1 MGNSP
6 PQHQPVHMTAELD
19 PRTDLESRLLGDP
32 ALQCGLDWG
41 SPRDGHPEGS
51 IGEHVRALLAQIAD
65 DDPLGD
71 DLRLLALVHDSFK
84 GAVRPGERWSP
95 ENDHAVLARR
105 FAERYLDDERLLA
118 VLELHDE
125 PYWIWQN
132 AGATA
137 GGLDGVLARVPDVE
151 LLARFVE
158 LDAST
163 EGKDLS
169 FLWWFRREL
178 AAAGVL
184 PAHPSRPPLGG
195 RGARERLYVK
205 TFAVEPDEQEEVAAA
220 ARALVAEHAAELE
233 ADGGVYTSDD
243 GLRVVLVWRWRGDDE
258 GRLLRDGDVVRA
270 ALAEHPVLARARAL
284 DARLLIG
291 P

>member
-6 PQHQPVHMTAELD
+6 PAHHPVGMTAALT
-19 PRTDLESRLLGDP
+19 RRADLESRLLADP
-32 ALQCGLDWG
+32 QLQAGLGWG
-41 SPRDGHPEGS
+41 TPRPGHPEGS
-51 IGEHVRALLAQIAD
+51 VGEHVRGLLAQIAD
-65 DDPLGD
+65 DDPLRD
-71 DLRLLALVHDSFK
+71 DLRLLAIVHDSFK
-84 GAVRPGERWSP
+84 GAVRPGERWSHD
-95 ENDHAVLARR
+95 NDHAVLARH

-125 PYWIWQN
+125 PYWIWRN
-132 AGATA
+132 AGAAA
-137 GGLDGVLARVPDVE
+137 GGLGAVLARVPDVE
-151 LLARFVE
+151 LFARFVE

-184 PAHPSRPPLGG
+184 PTHATRPPLG
-195 RGARERLYVK
+195 ARDARDRLYVK
-205 TFAVEPDEQEEVAAA
+205 TFAVEPAEQDEVAAA
-220 ARALVAEHAAELE
+220 ARAVVAEHGAELE

-243 GLRVVLVWRWRGDDE
+243 GRRVVLVWRWRGDDE

-270 ALAEHPVLARARAL
+270 ALADHPVLARARAL
-284 DARLLIG
+284 DARLLAG